1 MMSTNKKYDQL
12 ASTILDNVG
21 GTSNVKHVAHCATRL
36 RFNLKNES
44 SANHDALRQID
55 GVLGVSKAGGQLQVI
70 IGPDV
75 SNVYNEVNK
84 NFNDETITSESN
96 QTEDSKLTI
105 KGFINGIM
113 DALSGSLTPAIP
125 VITVAAFF
133 KMITAIFGPDMLG
146 LISDTSDLFILSS
159 FVGDATFYF
168 FPVIIGYT
176 ASRKFKTSPL
186 LGILL
191 GTIMLHPT
199 FVGLAAE
206 GASFSVYGIPTLV
219 VNYSSTILPIIMSV
233 WVMSYVEKFFNRV
246 VPDVLKSVLAPALTI
261 SVMLPLA
268 FSVLGPAG
276 AVIGTS
282 ISEGLL
288 NLREYAGF
296 LGVALIGALF
306 PLLIMTG
313 MHIVLITAL
322 IQVFIENG
330 SESFV
335 AAGLAAFSFAIMGMA
350 LGATLKIEDKKEK
363 SLAFSYF
370 LTAFLAGTSEPAL
383 YGLAIR
389 FKKPLIGLMTGGFAG
404 GLYYGLTQTGH
415 FTLIPVTNIISVL
428 AFTGHTS
435 ANLINGIIGGLIS
448 FGVAAVVTYAL
459 GIPST
464 EEKPDEVME

>member
-1 MMSTNKKYDQL
+1 
-12 ASTILDNVG
+12 
-21 GTSNVKHVAHCATRL
+21 
-36 RFNLKNES
+36 
-44 SANHDALRQID
+44 
-55 GVLGVSKAGGQLQVI
+55 
-70 IGPDV
+70 
-75 SNVYNEVNK
+75 
-84 NFNDETITSESN
+84 
-96 QTEDSKLTI
+96 
-105 KGFINGIM
+105 
-113 DALSGSLTPAIP
+113 
-125 VITVAAFF
+125 
-133 KMITAIFGPDMLG
+133 
-146 LISDTSDLFILSS
+146 
-159 FVGDATFYF
+159 
-168 FPVIIGYT
+168 
-176 ASRKFKTSPL
+176 
-186 LGILL
+186 
-191 GTIMLHPT
+191 
-199 FVGLAAE
+199 
-206 GASFSVYGIPTLV
+206 LV
-219 VNYSSTILPIIMSV
+219 VNYSSTVLPIIMSV
-233 WVMSYVEKFFNRV
+233 WVMSYVEQFFNRV

-261 SVMLPLA
+261 AVMLPLA
-268 FSVLGPAG
+268 LSIIGPAG

-322 IQVFIENG
+322 IQAFIENG

-350 LGATLKIEDKKEK
+350 LGATLKIQDKKEK

-370 LTAFLAGTSEPAL
+370 ITAFLAGTSEPAL

-389 FKKPLIGLMTGGFAG
+389 FKKPLIGLMTGGFTG

-435 ANLINGIIGGLIS
+435 ANLINGIIRRLIS

-459 GIPST
+459 GIPCT
-464 EEKPDEVME
+464 EEKQNEVME